1 MSAFLYLEGGGSGA
15 NSKEL
20 DIRCREG
27 FRKLLEKCEFKEQGR
42 MPRLFACGGRASVF
56 DDFVIAHTRN
66 PTGAYVAM
74 WLDSEEPMANTE
86 DAWKHLENVQSV
98 PRWER
103 PNSASD
109 DQVLLMT
116 TCMETWIV
124 ADRST
129 LREHYGDELGESA
142 LPSLVDLEQQLR
154 HDVQEKLIHATR
166 DCSNSYKKGKRSF
179 EILGKLTPSTLEK
192 HLPSFVRVR
201 RILNQRL

>member
-1 MSAFLYLEGGGSGA
+1 MSTFLYVEGGGSGA

-27 FRKLLEKCEFKEQGR
+27 FRKLVEKCGFEQQRR
-42 MPRLFACGGRASVF
+42 MPRLFACGGRAAVF
-56 DDFVIAHTRN
+56 DDFVTAHASNR
-66 PTGAYVAM
+66 TGAFVAM
-74 WLDSEEPMANTE
+74 WLDSEEPVADIE

-98 PRWER
+98 PKWDR
-103 PNSASD
+103 PNGASD
-109 DQVLLMT
+109 DQVLFMT

-124 ADRST
+124 ADRLT
-129 LREHYGDELGESA
+129 LKEHYVDDLQESA

-179 EILGKLTPSTLEK
+179 EILGKLMPATLEK
-192 HLPSFVRVR
+192 HLPSFVRIR